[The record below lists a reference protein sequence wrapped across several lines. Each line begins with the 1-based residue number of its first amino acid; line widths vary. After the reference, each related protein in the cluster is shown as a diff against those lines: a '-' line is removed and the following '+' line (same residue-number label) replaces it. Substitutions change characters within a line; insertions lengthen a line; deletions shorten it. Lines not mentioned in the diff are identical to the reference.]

1 VSRLA
6 LYKYLPACLLA
17 ISWGGSVLGQSSVL
31 QSGEWLKFSVEEN
44 GVYKI
49 TYDALRKAGINPA
62 TADPKT
68 IRIFGNAGG
77 MLPQA
82 NSAAHPNDL
91 TELAIQVVGEDDGA
105 FNSSDY
111 ILFYAEGPDDYYF
124 DPQRNTFAYEHNLYA
139 TRNFF
144 FLTFGEDPG
153 LRITQRPTDD
163 VSAHPLISHFNDFIY
178 HERDEYNLLK
188 SGREWFG
195 ERFDA
200 NPTLRLSWDVRGIR
214 PNSNITVVSDVMGQS
229 SVGSSF
235 SLYVNNVLAGEQY
248 LLPVPGATY
257 AVKGEVR
264 RDTFTIDASPV
275 ISANPSSLE
284 ARYEYSKSGAGT
296 GYLNFLLLSFERDLA
311 LYGDQTPFRSGASLA
326 QAYSTFVIASANSLA
341 GIWDVTDPY
350 APINQAYSVSGN
362 NASFATATSTLREFI
377 AFSDKIPEPAF
388 EGVVPNQDLHG
399 MTTPELLIV
408 THEDFMP
415 AAEQLAAHRSAHSG
429 WSSAVVTTTEIFN
442 EFSSGRQ
449 DVTAIRDFA
458 KYLYDKSPGTLK
470 ALLLFGK
477 CSYDYKDRI
486 ERNTNFVPTYESR
499 NSLHPLNTYS
509 SDDYFGFLEDNEGMW
524 EEDAG
529 GGTHTMDIGVGR
541 LPVTSLDEAQ
551 GVVTKIIEY
560 ETSQS
565 HFGQWR
571 SRIAFVADDGDAN
584 IHQDQADQMAEDIS
598 SKHPEVDTHKIYLD
612 AFRQV
617 QLPAGESSPE
627 TERQIIDI
635 LERGALII
643 NYTGHGN
650 EKLWAHERIFDD
662 FVIARL
668 QNKTYPLFVTATCEF
683 GRHDDPSQQSSA
695 ELCVLR
701 SGSGAIAMVSTARP
715 VESNNNFAL
724 NKAFYSALFE
734 LQTQGSITLGELF
747 RRTKN
752 ASESGVSNR
761 NFSLLGDPSLQ
772 LAFPRYR
779 VRVTSIEA
787 GNTTDTLRAL
797 SHVTIRGEIVGNDSA
812 RLSSFNGIVEA
823 RVYDKRSE
831 FTTLGDENL
840 PYTYQQ
846 WANLLHQGSARVTDG
861 TFAFSFVVTRN
872 IAYTLG
878 NGKLSLYAYDAQNGW
893 DAAGSESDFVV
904 GESEKDPAP
913 DNVPPTIALY
923 IGDTTFRNGG
933 IASPD
938 TRLLVRLAD
947 SSGINLSAY
956 GIGNSL
962 VAVLDDSV
970 IYNLEEYY
978 QSDIDDFTKGWV
990 KFPLRRLS
998 PGRHTIT
1005 VMAWDTYN
1013 NPAYASIDFIV
1024 SDGDAIV
1031 IERFV
1036 NYPNPFSTSTTLSFT
1051 HNRSGDHLFAALAI
1065 YDLTGRLLITK
1076 ELSIPDSPYEVKLL
1090 ELDTNEGIWKNVQGG
1105 LYVARLVV
1113 RSVTNGTKN
1122 ERVTKLIVAN

>member
-1 VSRLA
+1 M
-6 LYKYLPACLLA
+6 LA
-17 ISWGGSVLGQSSVL
+17 ISWGGAVLGQSSVL
-31 QSGEWLKFSVEEN
+31 QNGEWLKFSVETN

-49 TYDALRKAGINPA
+49 TYDMLRKAGVNPA
-62 TADPKT
+62 SIDPKT
-68 IRIFGNAGG
+68 IRLFGNTGG

-82 NSAAHPNDL
+82 NNAARPNDL
-91 TELAIQVVGEDDGA
+91 TELAIQVIGEEDGA

-111 ILFYAEGPDDYYF
+111 ILFYAEGPDDFHF
-124 DPQRNTFAYEHNLYA
+124 DPERNTFAYEHNLYA
-139 TRNFF
+139 TRNFY
-144 FLTFGEDPG
+144 FLTFGEGPG
-153 LRITQRPTDD
+153 LRIVHRQSDAPDG
-163 VSAHPLISHFNDFIY
+163 HPVINHFNDFIY
-178 HERDEYNLLK
+178 HERDEYNILK

-195 ERFDA
+195 ERFDV
-200 NPTLRLSWDVRGIR
+200 NTTLRLSWDISGIR
-214 PNSNITVVSDVMGQS
+214 ANSLVTVVSDVMAQS
-229 SVGSSF
+229 SAGSSF
-235 SLYVNNVLAGEQY
+235 TLYINGVPVGEQY
-248 LLPVPGATY
+248 LLPVPAATY

-264 RDTFTIDASPV
+264 RDTFRIDAGPV
-275 ISANPSSLE
+275 VTASSTSLE
-284 ARYEYSKSGAGT
+284 ARYEYTKNGAGT

-311 LYGDQTPFRSGASLA
+311 LYGDQTIFRTDVS
-326 QAYSTFVIASANSLA
+326 QANEYSTFEMASATALS
-341 GIWDVTDPY
+341 GVWDISDPY
-350 APINQAYSVSGN
+350 RPISQGYTLTGGK
-362 NASFATATSTLREFI
+362 ASFTTNTSSLREFV
-377 AFSDKIPEPAF
+377 AFSSKIPEPLAH
-388 EGVVPNQDLHG
+388 GVVPNQDLHG
-399 MTTPELLIV
+399 MATPDLLIV
-408 THEDFMP
+408 THEDFVS
-415 AAEQLAAHRSAHSG
+415 AAEQLAAHRSGHSG
-429 WSSAVVTTTEIFN
+429 WSTAVVTTTQIFN

-449 DVTAIRDFA
+449 DLTAIRDFA
-458 KYLYDKSPGTLK
+458 KHLYDKNPGTLK

-477 CSYDYKDRI
+477 SSYDYKDRV
-486 ERNTNFVPTYESR
+486 EVNTNFVPTYESR

-509 SDDYFGFLEDNEGMW
+509 SDDYYGFLEDNEGTW

-529 GGTHTMDIGVGR
+529 GGLHTMDIGVGR
-541 LPVTSLDEAQ
+541 LPVRTLAEAE
-551 GVVTKIIEY
+551 GVVAKIIEY
-560 ETSQS
+560 ETSAS

-598 SKHPEVDTHKIYLD
+598 TNHPEVDTRKIYLD

-617 QLPAGESSPE
+617 QLPAGESSPDA
-627 TERQIIDI
+627 ERQIIDM
-635 LERGALII
+635 LDRGALII

-662 FVIARL
+662 FAIARL
-668 QNKTYPLFVTATCEF
+668 ENKTYPVFVTATCEF
-683 GRHDDPSQQSSA
+683 GRHDDPALQSSA
-695 ELCVLR
+695 ELCVIR
-701 SGSGAIAMVSTARP
+701 PGSGAIALVSTARP
-715 VESNNNFAL
+715 VESNNNFSL
-724 NKAFYSALFE
+724 NKAFYNALFE
-734 LQTQGSITLGELF
+734 LQLQGRVTLGEVF

-752 ASESGVSNR
+752 ASQSGVSNR

-772 LAFPRYR
+772 LAFPRFKIK
-779 VRVTSIEA
+779 VTAIEA

-797 SHVTIRGEIVGNDSA
+797 SRVTVRGEIVGDDDA
-812 RLSSFNGIVEA
+812 RLTAFNGILEA

-840 PYTYQQ
+840 PYAFQQ
-846 WANLLHQGSARVTDG
+846 WTNILHQGSARVTDG
-861 TFAFSFVVTRN
+861 TFAFSFIVTRN

-878 NGKLSLYAYDAQNGW
+878 NGKLALYAYDASNRW
-893 DAAGSESDFVV
+893 DAAGSESGFVV
-904 GESEKDPAP
+904 GESEQDPLP

-978 QSDIDDFTKGWV
+978 QADIDDFTAGWV
-990 KFPLRRLS
+990 TFPLRRLS
-998 PGRHTIT
+998 AGRHTIT

-1013 NPAYASIDFIV
+1013 NPARASIDFIV

-1065 YDLTGRLLITK
+1065 YDVTGKLLTTQ
-1076 ELSIPDSPYEVKLL
+1076 ELSIPDSPYEVQLL
-1090 ELDTNEGIWKNVQGG
+1090 ELDTREGIWKNIQGG
-1105 LYVARLVV
+1105 LYLARLVV
-1113 RSVTNGTKN
+1113 RSVTNGSKN
-1122 ERVTKLIVAN
+1122 ERVTKLIIAN